1 MKTEHP
7 SVYKNTPITRHDYEA
22 PISIGDEAEALYAAR
37 NIGLGESY
45 LNGAKMIGVGLTAEM
60 LKTGYG
66 NAMSL
71 ALNDEETFITPEQA
85 KELYDLDID
94 ENIHPAL
101 AEYYSDVNKL
111 ENGILEGFSET
122 GLQMRNPLNAVA
134 TWLGMFTAVWMDIPE
149 RAIEAGIGK
158 GFGKALGGVGKIGKV
173 VKLIRDKLSKPAA
186 KFLAG
191 RKLSRTIKATS
202 NVVDIRGQQILGAK
216 MIEAGAD
223 MRKTVK
229 ATVAAK
235 AAAKAKSAKRM
246 QTISGLAKVGSANA
260 LIEAYIA
267 YQGIQRGATYDMKT
281 AAAFGMFAPVA
292 LNAGGRALAGSS
304 KVGARAVGKVIEKP
318 LNVAYAAA
326 YNAAS
331 RFFKGTA
338 AGRATARKM
347 GDVKFGLAN
356 KIADSWNELKD
367 YVKRNSLDPKRLEDI
382 EDGMT
387 GKALADN
394 PLIQKIESV
403 FGKRG
408 VQEVQKWAN
417 AARMMGY
424 RVHLEDAFSWLS
436 KSTDEIKADQAAGRM
451 TTDPAEAFQTSAK
464 DFEAYDTKHKLKKP
478 EPPTK
483 PVRGV
488 EIKKTKDVLVRKIN
502 VAIRSGGKDGKYGE
516 KVKEINDLTEELG
529 KCYKSGGGIGGKN
542 VA

>member
-37 NIGLGESY
+37 DIGLGESF
-45 LNGAKMIGVGLTAEM
+45 LNGAKMIGVGLTAEL

-71 ALNDEETFITPEQA
+71 ALDEEDALLTPEQA

-94 ENIHPAL
+94 ENIHPVM
-101 AEYYSDVNKL
+101 AEYYSDVNKF

-122 GLQMRNPLNAVA
+122 GLQKRNPLNAAA
-134 TWLGMFTAVWMDIPE
+134 TWLGMFAAVWGDIPE

-158 GFGKALGGVGKIGKV
+158 GFGKMGKIGKA
-173 VKLIRDKLSKPAA
+173 VKLVADKLSKPAA

-202 NVVDIRGQQILGAK
+202 NVVDIRGQQLLGAK
-216 MIEAGAD
+216 MIDAGID

-229 ATVAAK
+229 ASVAAK
-235 AAAKAKSAKRM
+235 ALAKAKSAKRM

-318 LNVAYAAA
+318 LNVAYGAA
-326 YNAAS
+326 YKAAS

-367 YVKRNSLDPKRLEDI
+367 YVQRNSLDPKRLEDI

-387 GKALADN
+387 GKALVDN

-451 TTDPAEAFQTSAK
+451 TTDPSEAFVTPAK

-502 VAIRSGGKDGKYGE
+502 NAIRSGGEDGKYGE
-516 KVKEINDLTEELG
+516 KVKEINDLTEKLG
-529 KCYKSGGGIGGKN
+529 KCYRSGGGIGGKN